1 VPKKI
6 IITESDLKKL
16 IGNILTEQSKYVLID
31 PKGEIKAVGGFV
43 FVNNT
48 STCVIIKKGDT
59 MFAQGVSS
67 ISKNGDGS
75 MTIKPNVG
83 MVGSALGYNEIKI
96 PKNDVIELFNTINSN
111 KNWSTYKDGAK
122 ITLSHSTDWCKKN
135 FK

>member
-6 IITESDLKKL
+6 IISESVLKKIIDNL
-16 IGNILTEQSKYVLID
+16 ITEESKYELTNPNVT
-31 PKGEIKAVGGFV
+31 IKAVGGFV
-43 FVNNT
+43 YVNKHT
-48 STCVIIKKGDT
+48 TCVIIKKDDN

-67 ISKNGDGS
+67 IFKNGDGS

-83 MVGSALGYNEIKI
+83 MVGSALGYDEIKI

-111 KNWSTYKDGAK
+111 KNWSTYKGGAK